1 MYVALLRDKRHE
13 SQTAIERLSNGL
25 DKLNSTAEIV
35 GNLEDDLK
43 IRLDAAEIEK
53 EKAEGMAET
62 VAKEKGIVEV
72 EEGKAREEAA
82 KCAVIQEEV
91 SKIQKDAEED
101 LKNAE
106 PLVLQAM
113 AALETLDKKEIGEC
127 KTMAKPP
134 KGVDDVFAA
143 IMVLVAGI
151 MKNVPVQKN
160 GKVKDRSWDAAKK
173 GLLSNINGF
182 LAGLKGYKAF
192 VDNFEVP
199 KINWKEVRP
208 YLAMEHFNS
217 KLLNQ
222 KSSGCRSMCLGC

>member
-1 MYVALLRDKRHE
+1 MQDELRKGVESFMPFSFDSVNEAAGRFLDTDRRYCYTTPKSYLELLKLYVALLREKRQE

-35 GNLEDDLK
+35 GNLEEDLK

-62 VAKEKGIVEV
+62 VAKEKSIVEV

-151 MKNVPVQKN
+151 MKNVPVQKM
-160 GKVKDRSWDAAKK
+160 GKSKIEVGMLPRKVYYPIST
-173 GLLSNINGF
+173 
-182 LAGLKGYKAF
+182 AF
-192 VDNFEVP
+192 
-199 KINWKEVRP
+199 
-208 YLAMEHFNS
+208 
-217 KLLNQ
+217 
-222 KSSGCRSMCLGC
+222 